1 MNMSGEND
9 GKGPNWIMMHLVITK
24 HNERS
29 IFSVRRGVEGA
40 KEGAHIKCVTE

>member
-29 IFSVRRGVEGA
+29 IFFVRQGVA
-40 KEGAHIKCVTE
+40 TVKEGAHI